1 MLYLMVQL
9 SEKKR
14 KFKKNNVKKVHCRT
28 KILTFIGTKF
38 KKVGPDDTEIK
49 SHIFKNFN
57 ALVKESVLISWML
70 L

>member
-1 MLYLMVQL
+1 M
-9 SEKKR
+9 
-14 KFKKNNVKKVHCRT
+14 HCRT